1 MQLWFLCSLRYNLWL
16 LRIFCTNLLL
26 LLSQLGLDF
35 HHAQPGYVMMTLWM
49 CDDLPS
55 HLPEYANLYIGV
67 AGFVVNA
74 ERQLLVIREKYL
86 ASNYISSWK
95 LPGGHADKGEDL
107 ADTARREV
115 REETG
120 IDSEFVSLLA
130 FRHLHKYR
138 FGCSDMYF
146 ICVMKPLT
154 TQIKPCPVEIA
165 DCRWMDLDD
174 YISSADVSD
183 TNRHFA
189 QCYRDGLV
197 HRDFDIVPAQ
207 VLSYDNKTLHNVYS
221 IQHGSE
227 STPV

>member
-1 MQLWFLCSLRYNLWL
+1 MASKFTVQTDRFLGVTIDCGKQTFRSNEEFISSIKDGIVQWKVAGKRGLWVKVDKSNATLVPL
-16 LRIFCTNLLL
+16 LT
-26 LLSQLGLDF
+26 QLGLDF

-55 HLPEYANLYIGV
+55 HLPEYANLYI
-67 AGFVVNA
+67 
-74 ERQLLVIREKYL
+74 
-86 ASNYISSWK
+86 
-95 LPGGHADKGEDL
+95 GEDL